1 MFNLT
6 YVIENAII
14 ILVLLKGGFMRKR
27 ISKQNKQEK
36 ATISLK
42 KIFIITVIFLILAGM
57 MSVMATNQK
66 LTSVKILLSSGYEM
80 DVMTTSSKVPDILAE
95 NHIVVLDDESVTP
108 NIDEELSDNR
118 TITITK
124 GAEQAND
131 DISMSAEEILAS
143 YTQIVEKVLTEE
155 VEIPFETI
163 TKDVSNG
170 SFATQNRVV
179 QNGENGLKRVTYRI
193 RYQSG
198 AEIEKTEI
206 ASEVIKEP
214 VDKIVEVRTKQVTS
228 RSGGIVKG
236 SVAEYQ
242 AYAEKRCFDYGWSDA
257 DFSALVKLWNKESG
271 WNPASRNASSGAY
284 GIPQAL
290 PASKMATAGS
300 DYLTNYKTQ
309 INWGLS
315 YIKSRYGTPSA
326 AWNHACKKG
335 WY

>member
-1 MFNLT
+1 
-6 YVIENAII
+6 
-14 ILVLLKGGFMRKR
+14 MRKR
-27 ISKQNKQEK
+27 ISKQNKQER

-42 KIFIITVIFLILAGM
+42 KIFIMALIFLILAGT

-80 DVMTTSSKVPDILAE
+80 DVMTTSTKVSDILAE
-95 NHIVVLDDESVTP
+95 NHIVVLDGESVTP
-108 NIDEELSDNR
+108 AIDEELSDNK

-124 GAEQAND
+124 GATEANND
-131 DISMSAEEILAS
+131 EEYMSAEEILAS
-143 YTQIVEKVLTEE
+143 YTQIVEKVVTEE
-155 VEIPFETI
+155 VEIPYETI

-170 SFATQNRVV
+170 SQTTQNRVV
-179 QNGENGLKRVTYRI
+179 QSGSNGLKRVTYRI
-193 RYQSG
+193 RYQNG

-206 ASEVIKEP
+206 SSEVIKEP

-228 RSGGIVKG
+228 RGGVVSG

-257 DFSALVKLWNKESG
+257 DFQALVKLWNKESR
-271 WNPASRNASSGAY
+271 WNPYACNSSSGAY

-290 PASKMATAGS
+290 PASKMAVYGT

-309 INWGLS
+309 IDWGLN
-315 YIKSRYGTPSA
+315 YIKSRYGTPTA
-326 AWNHACKKG
+326 AWNHSCNKG

>member
-1 MFNLT
+1 
-6 YVIENAII
+6 
-14 ILVLLKGGFMRKR
+14 MRKR
-27 ISKQNKQEK
+27 ISKQNKQER

-42 KIFIITVIFLILAGM
+42 KIFIMALIFLILAGT

-80 DVMTTSSKVPDILAE
+80 DVMTTSTKVSDILAE
-95 NHIVVLDDESVTP
+95 NHIVVLDGENVTP
-108 NIDEELSDNR
+108 AIDEELSDNK

-124 GAEQAND
+124 GATEANND
-131 DISMSAEEILAS
+131 EDYMSAEEILAS
-143 YTQIVEKVLTEE
+143 YTQIIEKVVTEE
-155 VEIPFETI
+155 VEIPYETI

-170 SFATQNRVV
+170 SQTTQNRVV
-179 QNGENGLKRVTYRI
+179 QSGSNGLKRVTYRI
-193 RYQSG
+193 RYQNG

-206 ASEVIKEP
+206 SSEVIKEP

-228 RSGGIVKG
+228 RGGVVSG

-257 DFSALVKLWNKESG
+257 DFQALVKLWNKESR
-271 WNPASRNASSGAY
+271 WNPYACNSSSGAY

-290 PASKMATAGS
+290 PASKMAVYGT

-309 INWGLS
+309 INWGLN
-315 YIKSRYGTPSA
+315 YIKSRYGTPTA
-326 AWNHACKKG
+326 AWNHSCSKG

>member
-1 MFNLT
+1 
-6 YVIENAII
+6 
-14 ILVLLKGGFMRKR
+14 MRKR
-27 ISKQNKQEK
+27 ISKQNKQEI

-42 KIFIITVIFLILAGM
+42 KIFIMALIFLILAGT

-80 DVMTTSSKVPDILAE
+80 DVMTTSTKVSDILAE
-95 NHIVVLDDESVTP
+95 NHIVVLDGENVTP
-108 NIDEELSDNR
+108 AINEELSDNK

-124 GAEQAND
+124 GATEANND
-131 DISMSAEEILAS
+131 EEYMSAEEILAS
-143 YTQIVEKVLTEE
+143 YTQIVEKVVTEE
-155 VEIPFETI
+155 VEIPYETI

-170 SFATQNRVV
+170 SQTTQNRVV
-179 QNGENGLKRVTYRI
+179 QSGSNGLKRVTYRI
-193 RYQSG
+193 RYQNG

-206 ASEVIKEP
+206 SSELIKEP

-228 RSGGIVKG
+228 RGGVVSG

-257 DFSALVKLWNKESG
+257 DFQALVKLWNKESR
-271 WNPASRNASSGAY
+271 WNPYACNSSSGAY

-290 PASKMATAGS
+290 PASKMAVYGT

-309 INWGLS
+309 INWGLN
-315 YIKSRYGTPSA
+315 YIKSRYGTPTA
-326 AWNHACKKG
+326 AWNHSCSKG

>member
-1 MFNLT
+1 
-6 YVIENAII
+6 
-14 ILVLLKGGFMRKR
+14 MRKR
-27 ISKQNKQEK
+27 VSKQNKHEK

-42 KIFIITVIFLILAGM
+42 KIFIITLIFLILAGM

-80 DVMTTSSKVPDILAE
+80 NVMTTNTKVSDILAE
-95 NHIVVLDDESVTP
+95 NHIVVLDDETVTP
-108 NIDEELSDNR
+108 NINDELSDNR

-124 GAEQAND
+124 GAKEAND
-131 DISMSAEEILAS
+131 DSYMTAEEILAS
-143 YTQIVEKVLTEE
+143 YTQIVEKVVTEE

-170 SFATQNRVV
+170 SYATQNRVV
-179 QNGENGLKRVTYRI
+179 QTGENGLKRVTYRI

-206 ASEVIKEP
+206 SSEIVKEP

-228 RSGGIVKG
+228 RGGIVKG

-257 DFSALVKLWNKESG
+257 DFQALVKLWNKESG
-271 WNPASRNASSGAY
+271 WNPAAHNSSSGAY

-290 PASKMATAGS
+290 PASKMATAGT

-309 INWGLS
+309 IEWGLS

-326 AWNHACKKG
+326 AWNQSCRRG

>member
-1 MFNLT
+1 
-6 YVIENAII
+6 
-14 ILVLLKGGFMRKR
+14 MRKR
-27 ISKQNKQEK
+27 ISKQNKQER

-42 KIFIITVIFLILAGM
+42 KIFVMALIFLILAGT

-80 DVMTTSSKVPDILAE
+80 DVMTTSTKVSDILAE
-95 NHIVVLDDESVTP
+95 NHIVVLDGESVTP
-108 NIDEELSDNR
+108 NIDEELSDNK

-124 GAEQAND
+124 GSTKTNSDED
-131 DISMSAEEILAS
+131 YMSAEEILAS
-143 YTQIVEKVLTEE
+143 YTQIVEKVVTEE
-155 VEIPFETI
+155 VEIPYETV

-170 SFATQNRVV
+170 SSTTQNRVV

-193 RYQSG
+193 RYQNG

-206 ASEVIKEP
+206 SSEIIKEP

-228 RSGGIVKG
+228 RGGVVSG

-257 DFSALVKLWNKESG
+257 DFQALVKLWNKESR
-271 WNPASRNASSGAY
+271 WNPYASNSSSGAY

-290 PASKMATAGS
+290 PASKMATYGT
-300 DYLTNYKTQ
+300 DYRTNYKTQ
-309 INWGLS
+309 IEWGLS

-326 AWNHACKKG
+326 AWNHSCTKG

>member
-1 MFNLT
+1 
-6 YVIENAII
+6 
-14 ILVLLKGGFMRKR
+14 MRKR
-27 ISKQNKQEK
+27 ISKQNKQER

-42 KIFIITVIFLILAGM
+42 KIFVMALIFLILAGT

-80 DVMTTSSKVPDILAE
+80 DVMTTSTKVSDILAE
-95 NHIVVLDDESVTP
+95 NHIVVLDGESVTP
-108 NIDEELSDNR
+108 SIDEELSDNK

-124 GAEQAND
+124 GSTKTNSDED
-131 DISMSAEEILAS
+131 YMSAEEILAS
-143 YTQIVEKVLTEE
+143 YTQIVEKVVTEE
-155 VEIPFETI
+155 VEIPYETV

-170 SFATQNRVV
+170 SSTTQNRVV
-179 QNGENGLKRVTYRI
+179 QKGENGLKRVTYRI
-193 RYQSG
+193 RYQNG

-206 ASEVIKEP
+206 SSEIIKEP

-228 RSGGIVKG
+228 RGGVVSG

-257 DFSALVKLWNKESG
+257 DFQALVKLWNKESR
-271 WNPASRNASSGAY
+271 WNPYASNSSSGAY

-290 PASKMATAGS
+290 PASKMATYGT
-300 DYLTNYKTQ
+300 DYRTNYKTQ
-309 INWGLS
+309 IEWGLS
-315 YIKSRYGTPSA
+315 YIKSRYGNPTN
-326 AWNHACKKG
+326 AWNQSCRKG

>member
-1 MFNLT
+1 
-6 YVIENAII
+6 
-14 ILVLLKGGFMRKR
+14 MRKR
-27 ISKQNKQEK
+27 ISKQNKQER

-42 KIFIITVIFLILAGM
+42 KIFIMALIFLILAGT

-80 DVMTTSSKVPDILAE
+80 DVMTTSTKVSDILAE
-95 NHIVVLDDESVTP
+95 NHIVVLDGESVTP
-108 NIDEELSDNR
+108 AIDEELSDNK

-124 GAEQAND
+124 GATEANTD
-131 DISMSAEEILAS
+131 EDYMSAEEILAS
-143 YTQIVEKVLTEE
+143 YTQIVEKVVTEE
-155 VEIPFETI
+155 VEIPYETV

-170 SFATQNRVV
+170 SSTTQNRVV

-193 RYQSG
+193 RYQNG

-206 ASEVIKEP
+206 SSEIIKEP

-228 RSGGIVKG
+228 RGGVVSG

-257 DFSALVKLWNKESG
+257 DFQALVKLWNKESR
-271 WNPASRNASSGAY
+271 WNPYASNSSSGAY

-290 PASKMATAGS
+290 PASKMATYGT
-300 DYLTNYKTQ
+300 DYRTNYKTQ
-309 INWGLS
+309 IEWGLS
-315 YIKSRYGTPSA
+315 YIKSRYGTPLA
-326 AWNHACKKG
+326 AWNHSCKKG

>member
-1 MFNLT
+1 
-6 YVIENAII
+6 
-14 ILVLLKGGFMRKR
+14 MRKR
-27 ISKQNKQEK
+27 ISKQNKQER

-42 KIFIITVIFLILAGM
+42 KIFIMALIFLILAGT

-80 DVMTTSSKVPDILAE
+80 DVMTTSTKVSDILAE
-95 NHIVVLDDESVTP
+95 NHIVVLDGENVTP
-108 NIDEELSDNR
+108 AIDEELSDNK

-124 GAEQAND
+124 GGTEANND
-131 DISMSAEEILAS
+131 EDYMSAEEILAS
-143 YTQIVEKVLTEE
+143 YTQIVEKVVTEE
-155 VEIPFETI
+155 VEIPYETI

-170 SFATQNRVV
+170 SQTTQNRVV
-179 QNGENGLKRVTYRI
+179 QSGSNGLKRVTYRI
-193 RYQSG
+193 RYQNG

-206 ASEVIKEP
+206 SSEVIKEP

-228 RSGGIVKG
+228 RGGVVSG

-257 DFSALVKLWNKESG
+257 DFQALVKLWNKESR
-271 WNPASRNASSGAY
+271 WNPYACNSSSGAY

-290 PASKMATAGS
+290 PASKMAVYGT

-309 INWGLS
+309 INWGLN
-315 YIKSRYGTPSA
+315 YIKSRYGTPTA
-326 AWNHACKKG
+326 AWNHSCSKG

>member
-1 MFNLT
+1 
-6 YVIENAII
+6 
-14 ILVLLKGGFMRKR
+14 MRKR
-27 ISKQNKQEK
+27 ISKQNKQER

-42 KIFIITVIFLILAGM
+42 KILVIALIFLVLAGT

-80 DVMTTSSKVPDILAE
+80 DVMTTSTKVSDILAE
-95 NHIVVLDDESVTP
+95 NHIVVLDGESVTP
-108 NIDEELSDNR
+108 AIDEELSDNK

-124 GAEQAND
+124 GTIKANND
-131 DISMSAEEILAS
+131 EDYMSAEEILAS
-143 YTQIVEKVLTEE
+143 YTQIVEKVVTEE
-155 VEIPFETI
+155 VEIPYETV

-170 SFATQNRVV
+170 SSTTQNRVV
-179 QNGENGLKRVTYRI
+179 QKGENGLKRVTYRI
-193 RYQSG
+193 RYQNG

-206 ASEVIKEP
+206 SSEIIKEP

-228 RSGGIVKG
+228 RGGVVSG

-257 DFSALVKLWNKESG
+257 DFQALVKLWNKESR
-271 WNPASRNASSGAY
+271 WNPYASNSSSGAY

-290 PASKMATAGS
+290 PASKMATYGT
-300 DYLTNYKTQ
+300 DYRTNYKTQ
-309 INWGLS
+309 IEWGLS
-315 YIKSRYGTPSA
+315 YIKSRYGNPTN
-326 AWNHACKKG
+326 AWNQSCRKG

>member
-1 MFNLT
+1 
-6 YVIENAII
+6 
-14 ILVLLKGGFMRKR
+14 MRKR
-27 ISKQNKQEK
+27 ISKQNKQER

-42 KIFIITVIFLILAGM
+42 KIFVMALIFLILAGT

-80 DVMTTSSKVPDILAE
+80 DVMTTSTKVSDILAE
-95 NHIVVLDDESVTP
+95 NHIVVLDGESVTP
-108 NIDEELSDNR
+108 NIDEELSDNK

-124 GAEQAND
+124 GSTKTNSDED
-131 DISMSAEEILAS
+131 YMSAEEILAS
-143 YTQIVEKVLTEE
+143 YTQIVEKVVTEE
-155 VEIPFETI
+155 VEIPYETV

-170 SFATQNRVV
+170 SSTTQNRVV
-179 QNGENGLKRVTYRI
+179 QKGENGLKRVTYRI
-193 RYQSG
+193 RYQNG

-206 ASEVIKEP
+206 SSEIIKEP

-228 RSGGIVKG
+228 RGGVVSG

-257 DFSALVKLWNKESG
+257 DFQALVKLWNKESR
-271 WNPASRNASSGAY
+271 WNPYASNSSSGAY

-290 PASKMATAGS
+290 PASKMATYGT
-300 DYLTNYKTQ
+300 DYRTNYKTQ
-309 INWGLS
+309 IEWGLS
-315 YIKSRYGTPSA
+315 YIKSRYGTPSS
-326 AWNHACKKG
+326 AWNHSCRKG

>member
-1 MFNLT
+1 
-6 YVIENAII
+6 
-14 ILVLLKGGFMRKR
+14 MRKR

-42 KIFIITVIFLILAGM
+42 KIFVITIIFLILAGM
-57 MSVMATNQK
+57 MSVMATSQK

-80 DVMTTSSKVPDILAE
+80 DVMTTSTKISDILAE
-95 NHIVVLDDESVTP
+95 NHIVVLDDETVTP
-108 NIDEELSDNR
+108 NIDEELSDNK

-124 GAEQAND
+124 GAKQTD
-131 DISMSAEEILAS
+131 DTSYMTAEEILAS
-143 YTQIVEKVLTEE
+143 YTQIVEKVVTEE

-170 SFATQNRVV
+170 SYATQNRVV
-179 QNGENGLKRVTYRI
+179 QSGSNGLKRVKYKI
-193 RYQSG
+193 KYQSG
-198 AEIEKTEI
+198 TEIEKTEI
-206 ASEVIKEP
+206 SSEVIKEP

-228 RSGGIVKG
+228 RGGIVTG

-257 DFSALVKLWNKESG
+257 DFQALVKLWNKESG
-271 WNPASRNASSGAY
+271 WNPAAHNSSSGAH

-290 PASKMATAGS
+290 PASKMASAGS

-309 INWGLS
+309 INWGLN
-315 YIKSRYGTPSA
+315 YIKSRYGSPSA
-326 AWNHACKKG
+326 AWNHSCKKG

>member
-1 MFNLT
+1 
-6 YVIENAII
+6 
-14 ILVLLKGGFMRKR
+14 MRKR
-27 ISKQNKQEK
+27 ISKQNKQER

-42 KIFIITVIFLILAGM
+42 KIFIMALIFLILAGT

-80 DVMTTSSKVPDILAE
+80 DVMTTSTKVSDILAE
-95 NHIVVLDDESVTP
+95 NHIVVLDGESVTP
-108 NIDEELSDNR
+108 AIDEELSDNK

-124 GAEQAND
+124 GATEANTD
-131 DISMSAEEILAS
+131 EDYMSAEEILAS
-143 YTQIVEKVLTEE
+143 YTQIVEKVVTEE
-155 VEIPFETI
+155 VEIPYETV

-170 SFATQNRVV
+170 SSTTQNRVV

-193 RYQSG
+193 RYQNG

-206 ASEVIKEP
+206 SSEIIKEP

-228 RSGGIVKG
+228 RGGVVSG

-257 DFSALVKLWNKESG
+257 DFQALVKLWNKESR
-271 WNPASRNASSGAY
+271 WNPYASNSSSGAY

-290 PASKMATAGS
+290 PASKMATYGT
-300 DYLTNYKTQ
+300 DYRTNYKTQ
-309 INWGLS
+309 IEWGLS

-326 AWNHACKKG
+326 AWNHSCTKG

>member
-1 MFNLT
+1 
-6 YVIENAII
+6 
-14 ILVLLKGGFMRKR
+14 MRKR
-27 ISKQNKQEK
+27 ISKQNKQER

-42 KIFIITVIFLILAGM
+42 KIFIMALIFLILAGT

-80 DVMTTSSKVPDILAE
+80 DVMTTSTKVSDILAE
-95 NHIVVLDDESVTP
+95 NHIVVLDGENVTP
-108 NIDEELSDNR
+108 AINEELSDNK

-124 GAEQAND
+124 GATEANND
-131 DISMSAEEILAS
+131 EEYMSAEEILAS
-143 YTQIVEKVLTEE
+143 YTQIVEKVVTEE
-155 VEIPFETI
+155 VEIPYETI

-170 SFATQNRVV
+170 SQTTQNRVV
-179 QNGENGLKRVTYRI
+179 QSGSNGLKRVTYRI
-193 RYQSG
+193 RYQNG

-206 ASEVIKEP
+206 SSEVIKEP

-228 RSGGIVKG
+228 RGGVVSG

-257 DFSALVKLWNKESG
+257 DFQALVKLWNKESR
-271 WNPASRNASSGAY
+271 WNPYACNSSSGAY

-290 PASKMATAGS
+290 PASKMAVYGT

-309 INWGLS
+309 INWGLN
-315 YIKSRYGTPSA
+315 YIKSRYGTPTA
-326 AWNHACKKG
+326 AWNHSCSKG

>member
-1 MFNLT
+1 
-6 YVIENAII
+6 
-14 ILVLLKGGFMRKR
+14 MRKR
-27 ISKQNKQEK
+27 ISKQNKQER

-42 KIFIITVIFLILAGM
+42 KIFVMALIFLILAGT

-80 DVMTTSSKVPDILAE
+80 DVMTTSTKVSDILAE
-95 NHIVVLDDESVTP
+95 NHIVVLDGESVTP
-108 NIDEELSDNR
+108 NINEELPDNK

-124 GAEQAND
+124 GATED
-131 DISMSAEEILAS
+131 DTDDNYMSAEEILAS
-143 YTQIVEKVLTEE
+143 YTQIVEKVVTEE
-155 VEIPFETI
+155 VEIPFETV

-170 SFATQNRVV
+170 SSTTQNRVV
-179 QNGENGLKRVTYRI
+179 QKGENGLKRVTYRI
-193 RYQSG
+193 RYQNG

-206 ASEVIKEP
+206 SSEIIKEP

-228 RSGGIVKG
+228 RGGVVSG

-257 DFSALVKLWNKESG
+257 DFQALVKLWNKESR
-271 WNPASRNASSGAY
+271 WNPYACNSSSGAY

-290 PASKMATAGS
+290 PASKMATYGT
-300 DYLTNYKTQ
+300 DYRTNYKTQ
-309 INWGLS
+309 IEWGLS
-315 YIKSRYGTPSA
+315 YIRSRYGTPSS
-326 AWNHACKKG
+326 AWNHSCRKG

>member
-1 MFNLT
+1 
-6 YVIENAII
+6 
-14 ILVLLKGGFMRKR
+14 MRKR
-27 ISKQNKQEK
+27 ISKQNKQEI

-42 KIFIITVIFLILAGM
+42 KIFIMALIFLILAGT

-80 DVMTTSSKVPDILAE
+80 DVMTTSTKVSDILAE
-95 NHIVVLDDESVTP
+95 NHIVVLDGENVTP
-108 NIDEELSDNR
+108 AINEELSDNK

-124 GAEQAND
+124 GATEANND
-131 DISMSAEEILAS
+131 EEYMSAEEILAS
-143 YTQIVEKVLTEE
+143 YTQIVEKVVTEE
-155 VEIPFETI
+155 VEIPYETI

-170 SFATQNRVV
+170 SQTTQNRVV
-179 QNGENGLKRVTYRI
+179 QKGENGLKKVTYRI
-193 RYQSG
+193 RYQNG

-206 ASEVIKEP
+206 SSEVIKEP

-228 RSGGIVKG
+228 RGGVVSG

-242 AYAEKRCFDYGWSDA
+242 AYAEKRCFDYGWSDG
-257 DFSALVKLWNKESG
+257 DFQALVKLWNKESR
-271 WNPASRNASSGAY
+271 WNPYACNSRSGAY

-290 PASKMATAGS
+290 PATKMSTYGT

-309 INWGLS
+309 INWGLN
-315 YIKSRYGTPSA
+315 YIKSRYGTPTA
-326 AWNHACKKG
+326 AWNHSCSKG

>member
-1 MFNLT
+1 
-6 YVIENAII
+6 
-14 ILVLLKGGFMRKR
+14 MRKR
-27 ISKQNKQEK
+27 ISKQNKQER

-42 KIFIITVIFLILAGM
+42 KIFVMALIFLILAGT

-80 DVMTTSSKVPDILAE
+80 DVMTTSTKVSDILAE
-95 NHIVVLDDESVTP
+95 NHIVVLDDETVTP
-108 NIDEELSDNR
+108 NINDELSDNR

-124 GAEQAND
+124 GAKEAND
-131 DISMSAEEILAS
+131 DSYMTAEEILAS
-143 YTQIVEKVLTEE
+143 YTQIVEKVVTEE

-170 SFATQNRVV
+170 SYATQNRVV
-179 QNGENGLKRVTYRI
+179 QTGENGLKRVTYRI

-206 ASEVIKEP
+206 SSEIIKEP

-228 RSGGIVKG
+228 RGGVVSG

-257 DFSALVKLWNKESG
+257 DFQALVKLWNKESR
-271 WNPASRNASSGAY
+271 WNPYASNSSSGAY

-290 PASKMATAGS
+290 PASKMATYGT
-300 DYLTNYKTQ
+300 DYRTNYKTQ
-309 INWGLS
+309 IEWGLS
-315 YIKSRYGTPSA
+315 YIKSRYGNPTN
-326 AWNHACKKG
+326 AWNQSCRKG

>member
-1 MFNLT
+1 
-6 YVIENAII
+6 
-14 ILVLLKGGFMRKR
+14 MRKR
-27 ISKQNKQEK
+27 ISKQNKQER

-42 KIFIITVIFLILAGM
+42 KIFIMALIFLILAGT

-80 DVMTTSSKVPDILAE
+80 DVMTTSTKVSDILAE
-95 NHIVVLDDESVTP
+95 NHIVVLDGENVTP
-108 NIDEELSDNR
+108 AIDEELSDNK

-124 GAEQAND
+124 GATEANND
-131 DISMSAEEILAS
+131 EDYMSAEEILAS
-143 YTQIVEKVLTEE
+143 YTQIIEKVVTEE
-155 VEIPFETI
+155 VEIPYETI

-170 SFATQNRVV
+170 SQTTQNRVV
-179 QNGENGLKRVTYRI
+179 QSGSNGLKRVTYRI
-193 RYQSG
+193 RYQNG

-206 ASEVIKEP
+206 SSEVIKEP

-228 RSGGIVKG
+228 RGGVVSG

-257 DFSALVKLWNKESG
+257 DFQALVKLWNKESR
-271 WNPASRNASSGAY
+271 WNPYACNSSSGAY

-290 PASKMATAGS
+290 PASKMAVYGT

-309 INWGLS
+309 INWGLN
-315 YIKSRYGTPSA
+315 YIKSRYGTPTA
-326 AWNHACKKG
+326 AWNHSCNKG

>member
-1 MFNLT
+1 
-6 YVIENAII
+6 
-14 ILVLLKGGFMRKR
+14 MRKR
-27 ISKQNKQEK
+27 ISKQNKQER

-42 KIFIITVIFLILAGM
+42 KIFIMALIFLILAGT

-80 DVMTTSSKVPDILAE
+80 DVMTTSTKVSDILAE
-95 NHIVVLDDESVTP
+95 NHIVVLDGESVTP
-108 NIDEELSDNR
+108 AIDEELSDNK

-124 GAEQAND
+124 GATEANTD
-131 DISMSAEEILAS
+131 EDYMSAEEILAS
-143 YTQIVEKVLTEE
+143 YTQIVEKVVTEE
-155 VEIPFETI
+155 VEIPYETV

-170 SFATQNRVV
+170 SSTTQNRVV

-193 RYQSG
+193 RYQNG

-206 ASEVIKEP
+206 SSEIIKEP

-228 RSGGIVKG
+228 RGGVVSG

-257 DFSALVKLWNKESG
+257 DFQALVKLWNKESR
-271 WNPASRNASSGAY
+271 WNPYASNSSSGAY

-290 PASKMATAGS
+290 PASKMATYGT
-300 DYLTNYKTQ
+300 DYRTNYKTQ
-309 INWGLS
+309 IEWG
-315 YIKSRYGTPSA
+315 
-326 AWNHACKKG
+326 
-335 WY
+335 

>member
-1 MFNLT
+1 
-6 YVIENAII
+6 
-14 ILVLLKGGFMRKR
+14 MRKR
-27 ISKQNKQEK
+27 ISKQNKQER

-42 KIFIITVIFLILAGM
+42 KIFIMALIFLILAGT

-80 DVMTTSSKVPDILAE
+80 DVMTTSTKVSDILAE
-95 NHIVVLDDESVTP
+95 NHIVVLDGENVTP
-108 NIDEELSDNR
+108 AIDEELSDNK

-124 GAEQAND
+124 GATEANTD
-131 DISMSAEEILAS
+131 EDYMSAEEILAS
-143 YTQIVEKVLTEE
+143 YTQIVEKVVTEE
-155 VEIPFETI
+155 VEIPYETV

-170 SFATQNRVV
+170 SSTTQNRVV

-193 RYQSG
+193 RYQNG

-206 ASEVIKEP
+206 SSEIIKEP

-228 RSGGIVKG
+228 RGGVVSG

-257 DFSALVKLWNKESG
+257 DFQALVKLWNKESR
-271 WNPASRNASSGAY
+271 WNPYASNSSSGAY

-290 PASKMATAGS
+290 PASKMATYGT
-300 DYLTNYKTQ
+300 DYRTNYKTQ
-309 INWGLS
+309 IEWGLS

-326 AWNHACKKG
+326 AWNHSCTKG

>member
-1 MFNLT
+1 
-6 YVIENAII
+6 
-14 ILVLLKGGFMRKR
+14 MRKR
-27 ISKQNKQEK
+27 ISKQNKQER

-42 KIFIITVIFLILAGM
+42 KIFVMALIFLILAGT

-80 DVMTTSSKVPDILAE
+80 DVMTTSTKVSDILAE
-95 NHIVVLDDESVTP
+95 NHIVVLDGESVTP
-108 NIDEELSDNR
+108 AIDEELSDNK

-124 GAEQAND
+124 GSTKANTD
-131 DISMSAEEILAS
+131 EDYMSAEEILAS
-143 YTQIVEKVLTEE
+143 YTQIVEKVVTEE
-155 VEIPFETI
+155 VEIPFETV

-170 SFATQNRVV
+170 SSTTQNRVV

-193 RYQSG
+193 RYQNG

-206 ASEVIKEP
+206 SSEIIKEP

-228 RSGGIVKG
+228 RGGVVSG

-257 DFSALVKLWNKESG
+257 DFQALVKLWNKESR
-271 WNPASRNASSGAY
+271 WNPYASNSSSGAY

-290 PASKMATAGS
+290 PASKMATYGT
-300 DYLTNYKTQ
+300 DYRTNYKTQ
-309 INWGLS
+309 IEWGLS

-326 AWNHACKKG
+326 AWNHSCNKG

>member
-1 MFNLT
+1 
-6 YVIENAII
+6 
-14 ILVLLKGGFMRKR
+14 MRKR
-27 ISKQNKQEK
+27 ISKQNKQEI

-42 KIFIITVIFLILAGM
+42 KIFIMALIFLILAGT

-80 DVMTTSSKVPDILAE
+80 DVMTTSTKVSDILAE
-95 NHIVVLDDESVTP
+95 NHIVVLDGENVTP
-108 NIDEELSDNR
+108 AINEELSDNK

-124 GAEQAND
+124 GATEANND
-131 DISMSAEEILAS
+131 EEYMSAEEILAS
-143 YTQIVEKVLTEE
+143 YTQIVEKVVTEE
-155 VEIPFETI
+155 VEIPYETI

-170 SFATQNRVV
+170 SQTTQNRVV
-179 QNGENGLKRVTYRI
+179 QSGSNGLKRVTYRI
-193 RYQSG
+193 RYQNG

-206 ASEVIKEP
+206 SSEVIKEP

-228 RSGGIVKG
+228 RGGVVSG

-257 DFSALVKLWNKESG
+257 DFQALVKLWNKESR
-271 WNPASRNASSGAY
+271 WNPYACNSSSGAY

-290 PASKMATAGS
+290 PASKMAVYGT

-309 INWGLS
+309 IKWGLN
-315 YIKSRYGTPSA
+315 YIKSRYGTPTA
-326 AWNHACKKG
+326 AWNHSCNKG

>member
-1 MFNLT
+1 
-6 YVIENAII
+6 
-14 ILVLLKGGFMRKR
+14 MRKR
-27 ISKQNKQEK
+27 ISKQNKQER

-42 KIFIITVIFLILAGM
+42 KIFIMALIFLILAGT

-66 LTSVKILLSSGYEM
+66 LISVKILLSSGYEM
-80 DVMTTSSKVPDILAE
+80 DVMTTSTKVSDILAE
-95 NHIVVLDDESVTP
+95 NHIVVLDGESVTP
-108 NIDEELSDNR
+108 AIDEELSDNK

-124 GAEQAND
+124 GATEANTD
-131 DISMSAEEILAS
+131 EDYMSAEEILAS
-143 YTQIVEKVLTEE
+143 YTQIVEKVVTEE
-155 VEIPFETI
+155 VEIPFETV

-170 SFATQNRVV
+170 SSTTQNRVV

-193 RYQSG
+193 RYQNG

-206 ASEVIKEP
+206 SSEIIKEP

-228 RSGGIVKG
+228 RGGVVSG

-257 DFSALVKLWNKESG
+257 DFQALVKLWNKESR
-271 WNPASRNASSGAY
+271 WNPYASNSSSGAY

-290 PASKMATAGS
+290 PASKMATYGT
-300 DYLTNYKTQ
+300 DYRTNYKTQ
-309 INWGLS
+309 IEWGLS

-326 AWNHACKKG
+326 AWNHSCTKG

>member
-1 MFNLT
+1 
-6 YVIENAII
+6 
-14 ILVLLKGGFMRKR
+14 MRKR
-27 ISKQNKQEK
+27 ISKQNKQER

-42 KIFIITVIFLILAGM
+42 KIFIMALIFLILAGT

-80 DVMTTSSKVPDILAE
+80 DVMTTSTKVSDILAE
-95 NHIVVLDDESVTP
+95 NHIVVLDGENVTP
-108 NIDEELSDNR
+108 AIDEELSDNK

-124 GAEQAND
+124 GATEANND
-131 DISMSAEEILAS
+131 EDYMSAEEILAS
-143 YTQIVEKVLTEE
+143 YTQIVEKVVTEE
-155 VEIPFETI
+155 VEIPYETI

-170 SFATQNRVV
+170 SQTTQNRVV
-179 QNGENGLKRVTYRI
+179 QSGSNGLKRVTYRI
-193 RYQSG
+193 RYQNG

-206 ASEVIKEP
+206 SSEVIKEP

-228 RSGGIVKG
+228 RGGVVSG

-257 DFSALVKLWNKESG
+257 DYQALVKLWNKESR
-271 WNPASRNASSGAY
+271 WNPYACNSSSGAY

-290 PASKMATAGS
+290 PASKMAVYGT

-309 INWGLS
+309 INWGLN
-315 YIKSRYGTPSA
+315 YIKSRYGTPTA
-326 AWNHACKKG
+326 AWNHSCSKG

>member
-1 MFNLT
+1 
-6 YVIENAII
+6 
-14 ILVLLKGGFMRKR
+14 MRKR
-27 ISKQNKQEK
+27 ISKQNKQER

-42 KIFIITVIFLILAGM
+42 KIFIMALIFLILAGT

-80 DVMTTSSKVPDILAE
+80 DVMTTSTKVSDILAE
-95 NHIVVLDDESVTP
+95 NHIVVLDGESVTP
-108 NIDEELSDNR
+108 AIDEELSDNK

-124 GAEQAND
+124 GATEANND
-131 DISMSAEEILAS
+131 EDYMSAEEILAS
-143 YTQIVEKVLTEE
+143 YTQIVEKVVTEE
-155 VEIPFETI
+155 VEIPYETV

-170 SFATQNRVV
+170 SSTTQNRVV

-193 RYQSG
+193 RYQNG

-206 ASEVIKEP
+206 SSEIIKEP

-228 RSGGIVKG
+228 RGGVVSG

-257 DFSALVKLWNKESG
+257 DFQALVKLWNKESR
-271 WNPASRNASSGAY
+271 WNPYASNSSSGAY

-290 PASKMATAGS
+290 PASKMATYGT
-300 DYLTNYKTQ
+300 DYRTNYKTQ
-309 INWGLS
+309 IEWGLS

-326 AWNHACKKG
+326 AWNHSCTKG

>member
-1 MFNLT
+1 
-6 YVIENAII
+6 
-14 ILVLLKGGFMRKR
+14 MRKR
-27 ISKQNKQEK
+27 ISKQNKQER

-42 KIFIITVIFLILAGM
+42 KIFIMALIFLILAGT

-66 LTSVKILLSSGYEM
+66 LISVKILLSSGYEM
-80 DVMTTSSKVPDILAE
+80 DVMTTSTKVSDILAE
-95 NHIVVLDDESVTP
+95 NHIVVLDGESVTP
-108 NIDEELSDNR
+108 AIDEELSDNK

-124 GAEQAND
+124 GATEANTD
-131 DISMSAEEILAS
+131 EDYMSAEEILAS
-143 YTQIVEKVLTEE
+143 YTQIVEKVVTEE
-155 VEIPFETI
+155 VEIPYETV

-170 SFATQNRVV
+170 SSTTQNRVV

-193 RYQSG
+193 RYQNG

-206 ASEVIKEP
+206 SSEIIKEP

-228 RSGGIVKG
+228 RGGVVSG

-257 DFSALVKLWNKESG
+257 DFQALVKLWNKESR
-271 WNPASRNASSGAY
+271 WNPYASNSSSGAY

-290 PASKMATAGS
+290 PASKMATYGT
-300 DYLTNYKTQ
+300 DYRTNYKTQ
-309 INWGLS
+309 IEWGLS

-326 AWNHACKKG
+326 AWNHSCTKG

>member
-1 MFNLT
+1 
-6 YVIENAII
+6 
-14 ILVLLKGGFMRKR
+14 MRKR
-27 ISKQNKQEK
+27 VSKQNKHEK

-42 KIFIITVIFLILAGM
+42 KIFIITLIFLILAGM

-80 DVMTTSSKVPDILAE
+80 DVMTTSTKVSDILAE
-95 NHIVVLDDESVTP
+95 NHIVVLDDENVTP
-108 NIDEELSDNR
+108 DINDELSDNR

-124 GAEQAND
+124 GAKEAND
-131 DISMSAEEILAS
+131 DSYMTAEEILAS
-143 YTQIVEKVLTEE
+143 YTQIVEKVVTEE

-170 SFATQNRVV
+170 SYATQNRVV
-179 QNGENGLKRVTYRI
+179 QTGENGLKRVTYRI

-206 ASEVIKEP
+206 SSEIVKEP

-228 RSGGIVKG
+228 RGGIVKG

-257 DFSALVKLWNKESG
+257 DFQALVKLWNKESG
-271 WNPASRNASSGAY
+271 WNPAAHNSSSGAY

-290 PASKMATAGS
+290 PASKMATAGT

-309 INWGLS
+309 IEWGLS

-326 AWNHACKKG
+326 AWNQSCSRG

>member
-1 MFNLT
+1 
-6 YVIENAII
+6 
-14 ILVLLKGGFMRKR
+14 MRKR
-27 ISKQNKQEK
+27 ISKQNKQER

-42 KIFIITVIFLILAGM
+42 KIFVMALIFLILAGT

-80 DVMTTSSKVPDILAE
+80 DVMTTSTKVSDILAE
-95 NHIVVLDDESVTP
+95 NHIVVLDGESVTP
-108 NIDEELSDNR
+108 NINEELSDNK

-124 GAEQAND
+124 GATEAD
-131 DISMSAEEILAS
+131 TDEDYMSAEEILAS
-143 YTQIVEKVLTEE
+143 YTQIVEKVVTEE
-155 VEIPFETI
+155 VEIPFETV

-170 SFATQNRVV
+170 SSTTQNRVV
-179 QNGENGLKRVTYRI
+179 QKGENGLKRVTYRI
-193 RYQSG
+193 RYQNG

-206 ASEVIKEP
+206 SSEIIKEP

-228 RSGGIVKG
+228 RGGVVSG

-257 DFSALVKLWNKESG
+257 DFQALVKLWNKESR
-271 WNPASRNASSGAY
+271 WNPYSCNSSSGAY

-290 PASKMATAGS
+290 PASKMATYGT
-300 DYLTNYKTQ
+300 DYRTNYKTQ
-309 INWGLS
+309 IEWGLS

-326 AWNHACKKG
+326 AWNHSCRKG

>member
-1 MFNLT
+1 
-6 YVIENAII
+6 
-14 ILVLLKGGFMRKR
+14 MRKR
-27 ISKQNKQEK
+27 VSKQNKHEK

-80 DVMTTSSKVPDILAE
+80 DVMTTSTKVSDILAE
-95 NHIVVLDDESVTP
+95 NHIVVLDDETVTP
-108 NIDEELSDNR
+108 NINDELSDNR

-124 GAEQAND
+124 GAKEAND
-131 DISMSAEEILAS
+131 DSYMTAEEILAS
-143 YTQIVEKVLTEE
+143 YTQIVEKVVTEE

-170 SFATQNRVV
+170 SYATQNRVV
-179 QNGENGLKRVTYRI
+179 QTGENGLKRVTYRI

-206 ASEVIKEP
+206 SSEIVKEP

-228 RSGGIVKG
+228 RGGIVKG

-257 DFSALVKLWNKESG
+257 DFQALVKLWNKESG
-271 WNPASRNASSGAY
+271 WNPAAHNSSSGAY

-290 PASKMATAGS
+290 PASKMATAGT

-309 INWGLS
+309 IEWGLS

-326 AWNHACKKG
+326 AWNQSCRRG